1 MESYKNADDYR
12 DAQKAELAEAV
23 AAGKAAIDAAAD
35 AAGVNEALAAAK
47 QAIDAIQTDEQLTA
61 QEAAAEV
68 SAKIDALG
76 EITMESEAA
85 VRTAR
90 SAYDALSDAAK
101 QLVTNYG
108 LLTKAE
114 ETLAALKDEK
124 EDTEPEEPSTGGDT
138 ETPSDEQNPDTPS
151 AGDTDAPVTGE
162 RSNLLLWGVLLSA
175 GFGCLLISSSKKV
188 KEICSK

>member
-1 MESYKNADDYR
+1 M
-12 DAQKAELAEAV
+12 
-23 AAGKAAIDAAAD
+23 
-35 AAGVNEALAAAK
+35 NEALAAAK

-68 SAKIDALG
+68 SAKVDALG
-76 EITMESEAA
+76 EITLESEAA
-85 VRTAR
+85 VRAAR

-124 EDTEPEEPSTGGDT
+124 EDTEPADPSTG
-138 ETPSDEQNPDTPS
+138 
-151 AGDTDAPVTGE
+151 GDTDAPVTGE
-162 RSNLLLWGVLLSA
+162 RSNLLLLGVLLSA